1 MQVIV
6 AEVPQAEVFKYSSEL
21 RSMTGGRGSFE
32 MSFNRYDVVPANVA
46 QKVVAEAA
54 KNKQAEEEE

>member
-1 MQVIV
+1 
-6 AEVPQAEVFKYSSEL
+6 
-21 RSMTGGRGSFE
+21 